1 MNSRGQYTA
10 MFNLL
15 LVAAGGGIGA
25 GVRHLTNMGSL
36 RLVGP
41 NYPWGTMAINIVGS
55 FAMGLFIAALARRG
69 GSNEIRL
76 FVATGILGGFT
87 TFSAFS
93 LDFATLWERGATLPA
108 FGYALASVIGAI
120 IALFLGLWLARSLP

>member
-1 MNSRGQYTA
+1 ML
-10 MFNLL
+10 NLL
-15 LVAAGGGIGA
+15 LVVIGGGIGA
-25 GVRHLTNMGSL
+25 GIRHLTNMGAL

-41 NYPWGTMAINIVGS
+41 NYPWGTIVINIVGS
-55 FAMGLFIAALARRG
+55 FVMGLFIAMLARRG
-69 GSNEIRL
+69 GSNELRL

-108 FGYALASVIGAI
+108 FGYALASVVGAI
-120 IALFLGLWLARSLP
+120 LALFLGLWLARSLP

>member
-1 MNSRGQYTA
+1 

-15 LVAAGGGIGA
+15 LVVVGGGIGA
-25 GVRHLTNMGSL
+25 GIRHLTNIGAL

-55 FAMGLFIAALARRG
+55 FAMGLFIAALMRRG
-69 GSNEIRL
+69 GSNELRL

-108 FGYALASVIGAI
+108 LGYALASVVGAV
-120 IALFLGLWLARSLP
+120 IALFLGLWLARTVS

>member
-1 MNSRGQYTA
+1 

-15 LVAAGGGIGA
+15 LVAVGGGIGA
-25 GVRHLTNMGSL
+25 GIRHLTSMGAL

-41 NYPWGTMAINIVGS
+41 NYPWGTMAINIIGS
-55 FAMGLFIAALARRG
+55 FAMGLFIAILARRG
-69 GSNEIRL
+69 GSNELRL

-93 LDFATLWERGATLPA
+93 LDFAALWERGATLPA